1 VSIIANNLLENVSFH
16 YRQRFTAEKQKI
28 REAIIYRYE
37 SIILLLFQYL
47 SDFFKL
53 PI

>member
-1 VSIIANNLLENVSFH
+1 VSIIANNLLENISFH
-16 YRQRFTAEKQKI
+16 YRWRFTAEKQKI
-28 REAIIYRYE
+28 REAIIRYE
-37 SIILLLFQYL
+37 SIILFLFHYL